1 MNIVF
6 LDSHTL
12 NPGDLQWTEF
22 HRLGRFTAYERTQAA
37 DVVERA
43 AGAEIVIT
51 NKTPLQEEHFA
62 ALPALRL
69 VCVAATGFDVVDTEA
84 ARRRG
89 IPVCN
94 CAGYG
99 TRAVAQMVVAL
110 LLEATNCVGHYSAAN
125 RDGFW
130 SNAQDFCC
138 WNAPLT
144 ELDGKRAAVV
154 GFGNIGR
161 AVTDLLRPFGA
172 SLFAVTSKRQEE
184 LPDDV
189 HRIALSEAFA
199 QCDIVSLNCPLTPDN
214 TAFVNDELLA
224 KAHPGLI
231 LVNTARGRLIDDDA
245 VARALHA
252 GRLKAYC
259 CDVLSQEPPAA
270 NHPILTAPRT
280 FVTPHIAWATP
291 EARQRI
297 LDIIVR
303 NIEAF
308 VQGKPQNVVNP

>member
-12 NPGDLQWTEF
+12 NPGDLKWTEF
-22 HRLGRFTAYERTQAA
+22 HRLGRFRTFERTLAA

-43 AGAEIVIT
+43 ADAEIIIT
-51 NKTPLQEEHFA
+51 NKTPLLEEHFA
-62 ALPALRL
+62 ALPQLRL

-84 ARRRG
+84 ARRRD

-110 LLEATNCVGHYSAAN
+110 LLEATNRVGHYAAAN

-161 AVTDLLRPFGA
+161 AVTDLLRPFGI
-172 SLFAVTSKRQEE
+172 SLFAVTSKQQEE
-184 LPDDV
+184 LPPDV
-189 HRIALSEAFA
+189 RRIALNEAFA
-199 QCDIVSLNCPLTPDN
+199 QCDIVSLNCPLTSDN
-214 TAFVNDELLA
+214 AAFVDDALLE
-224 KAHPGLI
+224 KARPGLI
-231 LVNTARGRLIDDDA
+231 LINTARGRLIDDHA
-245 VARALHA
+245 VARALHT

-259 CDVLSQEPPAA
+259 CDVLSQEPPAVD
-270 NHPILTAPRT
+270 HPILTAPRT

-303 NIEAF
+303 NIKAF
-308 VQGKPQNVVNP
+308 LQGRPRNVVNP